1 MALANSLIQKRNDAL
16 NVRNTQQN
24 IRLSILNAVVAL
36 QSAKDSL
43 TLALKEDGFSSLN
56 LDAEHTKYALGNEI
70 QQNVVTAQQQLAAAD
85 LVVVNSKIALQ
96 KAVLNLY
103 TQTGELL
110 DKRSIVVKTP

>member
-1 MALANSLIQKRNDAL
+1 
-16 NVRNTQQN
+16 
-24 IRLSILNAVVAL
+24 VVAL

-43 TLALKEDGFSSLN
+43 VLAQKEDELESKN
-56 LDAEHTKYALGNEI
+56 LDAEHTKYSLGNEI
-70 QQNVVTAQQQLAAAD
+70 QQNVVFAAQQLAAAD
-85 LVVVNSKIALQ
+85 LTLVNSKIALQ